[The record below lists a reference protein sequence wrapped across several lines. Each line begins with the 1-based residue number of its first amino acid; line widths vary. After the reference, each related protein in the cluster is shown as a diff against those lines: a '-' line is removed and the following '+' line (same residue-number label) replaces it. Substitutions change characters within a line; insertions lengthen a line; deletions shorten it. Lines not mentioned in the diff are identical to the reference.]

1 MNVKVEFGIFV
12 LTAVACNEC
21 IFNFLSFSIC
31 SFLYMG
37 LTFWMA
43 LEKVETLADDLLDEI
58 LPMHTLC
65 VFMHYKSTVLKALGS
80 ARDGKR

>member
-1 MNVKVEFGIFV
+1 
-12 LTAVACNEC
+12 
-21 IFNFLSFSIC
+21 
-31 SFLYMG
+31 MG

-65 VFMHYKSTVLKALGS
+65 VFMHYKSTVLEALGS